1 MLGASDTDINAVL
14 LGDEI
19 SSLGS
24 NHGNEDKVKFSAL
37 RTVDREDLV
46 FDLGLCE
53 VLSYYVFLSIVRSN
67 NVDGVLVEL
76 HQSVLWILLPQGL
89 AFFKN
94 LQAVVFE
101 ADDHIHFLKIV
112 IRSTLLSFIA
122 MWYIDKKEG
131 TVREHELLVWIWLI
145 PTPDSVFVE
154 EEVRH
159 IHQGAMHPILG
170 IQEVK
175 WVTCL
180 D

>member
-76 HQSVLWILLPQGL
+76 HQSVLWILLP
-89 AFFKN
+89 
-94 LQAVVFE
+94 
-101 ADDHIHFLKIV
+101 
-112 IRSTLLSFIA
+112 
-122 MWYIDKKEG
+122 
-131 TVREHELLVWIWLI
+131 
-145 PTPDSVFVE
+145 
-154 EEVRH
+154 
-159 IHQGAMHPILG
+159 
-170 IQEVK
+170 
-175 WVTCL
+175 
-180 D
+180 